1 VRDAYD
7 LARRPRACL
16 VTLGI
21 VLARPQMTRRRVP
34 TCHFGVSH
42 SIYFEDPEGLQ
53 LELTTYEV

>member
-1 VRDAYD
+1 VAVPLEVEVRDAYD

-21 VLARPQMTRRRVP
+21 VVARPYA
-34 TCHFGVSH
+34 GVGCR
-42 SIYFEDPEGLQ
+42 YFEDPEGLQ